1 MNAKISVIAICVE
14 PIIYLL
20 LYNLYGC
27 TFNSDDDLLHKNIIV
42 AKAVLYED
50 NKYYPKAFLDECLHK
65 L

>member
-1 MNAKISVIAICVE
+1 MAV
-14 PIIYLL
+14 PLTQMMIYFKKLL
-20 LYNLYGC
+20 E
-27 TFNSDDDLLHKNIIV
+27 LHKNIIV